1 MIQMNGISGK
11 SVLITGS
18 GRGFGRSMAIA
29 YASAGAKV
37 VSVARSMDELL
48 QTEKAIHGI
57 GGDVL
62 TISADI
68 SGDEGIQ
75 QVRDRVIDEYG
86 GLDVLVNNAATN
98 SWLTVD
104 NMTLES
110 WDNIISVNLRAP
122 FALSMAFLPSMK
134 AKGRGNIINITSRS
148 AERTNIAQLAYCPSK
163 FGLEGLTQCLAL
175 ELKEY
180 KIAVNSLNVSAPSGQ
195 RLKPTGLTLEN
206 AENVPESVKNL
217 YADDESMVSMFKD
230 AWVFLA
236 LQDGN
241 GITGQRLHSKTLAD
255 TLREGGEEEAY
266 RLYKGKRIL
275 AVYSH
280 VDWPDELV
288 YQTPEG
294 GFKTKIFKK

>member
-1 MIQMNGISGK
+1 MIDVSKLDGK
-11 SVLITGS
+11 VVLVTGS
-18 GRGFGRSMAIA
+18 GRGFGRSMAKA

-37 VSVARSMDELL
+37 VSVARSMNELL
-48 QTEKAIHGI
+48 QTEKAIDDI
-57 GGDVL
+57 GGEVM
-62 TISADI
+62 TISSDL
-68 SGDEGIQ
+68 SSDEGIRHVHD
-75 QVRDRVIDEYG
+75 QVIAVYG

-110 WDNIISVNLRAP
+110 WDNIINVNLRAP

-148 AERTNIAQLAYCPSK
+148 AERTNLAQLAYCPSK

-180 KIAVNSLNVSAPSGQ
+180 NIAVNSLNVSAPSGL

-206 AENVPESVKNL
+206 AEKVPDSVRNF
-217 YADDESMVSMFKD
+217 YADDESMVSMFRD

-236 LQDGN
+236 LQDGS
-241 GITGQRLHSKTLAD
+241 GITGQRLHSKTLAEV
-255 TLREGGEEEAY
+255 LREGGEEEVL
-266 RLYKGKRIL
+266 RLYMGKRIL
-275 AVYSH
+275 AVYSS

-294 GFKTKIFKK
+294 GFKTKYFK